1 MKTYSRRLL
10 LLLTICLPVGL
21 AAQPRVVISSD
32 FPPLDV
38 IPGGLNE
45 GPPAKRSDPDDVQS
59 MVRFLLYAN
68 EFRVEG
74 LIAASATVANVA
86 DKGGLLDL
94 LDRYDAVDDNLRRH
108 DKRYPTAA
116 ALRRVTKQ
124 GLSGTYGQPADKI
137 LGSGKDSEASAFI
150 IGRVDDPDPEPIW
163 FCFWGGTQELA
174 QALRT
179 VQSSRTP
186 EQLARFVAKIR
197 VFMIARQDGTGQWLK
212 EQFPGLFLIESRQA
226 FKGMNNYAPGA
237 DTTLGNGAWLRT
249 HVRTGHGPLGAAYP
263 ATGWDPAREG
273 VVEGDSPSFL
283 YLLSAG
289 RGLADP
295 GQPGLGGWGG
305 RFVRDTPGTAHW
317 IDAPEGGAAITRWQ
331 RAYQADFAARLDWC
345 VRAPGEV
352 NLPPH
357 VVLNGERTGAV
368 LTLDAAPGQALTL
381 DAGGTTDPDGHA
393 LTYHWWPY
401 AEPGSY
407 RGHVILAPDS
417 GPKTT
422 FTVPADA
429 VGTDIHLVLEVTDAG
444 TPRLTRY
451 RRVVVRAK
459 Q

>member
-1 MKTYSRRLL
+1 MKTYFRRLL
-10 LLLTICLPVGL
+10 LLWFLSLPVGL

-45 GPPAKRSDPDDVQS
+45 GPPGKRSDPDDVQS

-86 DKGGLLDL
+86 DTRGLLDL
-94 LDRYDAVDDNLRRH
+94 LDRYDAVDENLRRH
-108 DKRYPTAA
+108 DNRYPTAA

-124 GLSGTYGQPADKI
+124 GLSGTYGQPAGKI

-150 IGRVDDPDPEPIW
+150 IRRVDDPNPEPIW

-174 QALRT
+174 QALWT
-179 VQSSRTP
+179 VQKTRTP
-186 EQLARFVAKIR
+186 EQLARFVDKIR
-197 VFMIARQDGTGQWLK
+197 VFMISRQDGTGQWLK
-212 EQFPGLFLIESRQA
+212 DQFPRLFLIESRQA

-263 ATGWDPAREG
+263 ATGWDPDRQG
-273 VVEGDSPSFL
+273 VVEGDSPSYL
-283 YLLSAG
+283 YLLGAG
-289 RGLADP
+289 RGLGDP
-295 GQPGLGGWGG
+295 SQPGLGGWGG

-317 IDAPEGGAAITRWQ
+317 IDAPEGRAAVTRWQ
-331 RAYQADFAARLDWC
+331 PAVQADFAGRLDWC

-352 NLPPH
+352 NLPPR
-357 VVLNGERTGAV
+357 VVLNGDRTGAV
-368 LTLDAAPGQALTL
+368 LTLHAAPGQVLTL
-381 DAGGTTDPDGHA
+381 DAAGTTDPDGHS
-393 LTYHWWPY
+393 LTYRWWPY
-401 AEPGSY
+401 AEAAGY
-407 RGHVILAPDS
+407 RGDVTLSDS
-417 GPKTT
+417 GPKVTC
-422 FTVPADA
+422 TVPADA
-429 VGTDIHLVLEVTDAG
+429 AGTDIHLVLEVTDAG

-451 RRVVVRAK
+451 RRAVVRVK